1 MDGTAK
7 KTAIHS
13 KNAAGSTPLDVLLED
28 LSGVESEKTYDILML
43 AGAKHKIAPPDKP
56 LEPQMPRK
64 KTQQKPPHL
73 NGSNNNSFNE
83 TLLVVAILMATV
95 AFQSALN
102 PPGGVWQ
109 EPGSHVDT
117 SSSPYKVVQH
127 IPGQPIMSSIKPR
140 CYDAFSA
147 LNYLTLYSSM
157 IVIVLQ
163 VSRSFSHVWS
173 MVFTFVSVFTMLL
186 SYQMSL
192 IMFLRKDYP
201 IIVSFILA
209 AQLLFSMIIIPL
221 GTTKCF
227 FQFRMQFRKQLFK
240 HVPKQFHGY
249 MDYFFKLPTQCF
261 FPSLTN
267 LPSFVSKRL
276 LEFKDYLF

>member
-7 KTAIHS
+7 KTDIHS

-28 LSGVESEKTYDILML
+28 LSGVESEKTYDILMS
-43 AGAKHKIAPPDKP
+43 AGADEP
-56 LEPQMPRK
+56 LEMQMPRK

-95 AFQSALN
+95 AFQAALN
-102 PPGGVWQ
+102 PPGGFWQ
-109 EPGSHVDT
+109 EDGSHVDT
-117 SSSPYKVVQH
+117 SSSPQKVVQH
-127 IPGQPIMSSIKPR
+127 IPGQPIMSSTKPR
-140 CYDAFSA
+140 CHDAFSA

-173 MVFTFVSVFTMLL
+173 MVFTFFSVFTMLL
-186 SYQMSL
+186 SYQISL

-201 IIVSFILA
+201 IIVSFLLA
-209 AQLLFSMIIIPL
+209 VQLLFSMIIIPL

-227 FQFRMQFRKQLFK
+227 FQFRMQFRKQFLSLS
-240 HVPKQFHGY
+240 PKKI
-249 MDYFFKLPTQCF
+249 DLPTQRFTLVHGFKDCF
-261 FPSLTN
+261 FRCLTN
-267 LPSFVSKRL
+267 LCALVSKRL
-276 LEFKDYLF
+276 REFMDYLF